1 MKNKK
6 MMLVSMLIVMVA
18 ILIIPGKVHA
28 AYQSKPGNALTSR
41 TADQFFEGCRNMEV
55 SGGVLGLSETLETT
69 TYKGTSNNGIDVH
82 MALNTEWGTVALLT
96 DSAYGI
102 GKDISGT
109 NNPKTSTGNATG
121 VCNLAN
127 GICEYVASTYNGTSS
142 KYNTKLRSA
151 DARYFNSYSSNTS
164 KAGDAL
170 NCANWLSA
178 SYDSWANASNPVF
191 YRGAHGLFGFSVDYG
206 DSYSN
211 YVVYGSRAVVVC
223 GAGL

>member
-28 AYQSKPGNALTSR
+28 AYQSKPGNALTR
-41 TADQFFEGCRNMEV
+41 IIAEQFFEGCRNMEV

-109 NNPKTSTGNATG
+109 NNTKTSTGNATG
-121 VCNLAN
+121 VCNLAD
-127 GICEYVASTYNGTSS
+127 GTYEYVASTYNGTTSS
-142 KYNTKLRSA
+142 YNTKLRSA
-151 DARYFNSYSSNTS
+151 DARYFNSYSSSMS

-178 SYDSWANASNPVF
+178 SKDSWTNASYPVF
-191 YRGAHGLFGFSVDYG
+191 RRGYGGLFGFYNYIG
-206 DSYSN
+206 DRDSN
-211 YVVYGSRAVVVC
+211 YGGSRAVVVC

>member
-6 MMLVSMLIVMVA
+6 IMLISMFIVMTV
-18 ILIIPGKVHA
+18 IMLIPGKVHA
-28 AYQSKPGNALTSR
+28 AYQSKPGATVLVNT
-41 TADQFFEGCRNMEV
+41 TADQFFEGCRNMETR
-55 SGGVLGLSETLETT
+55 GGVLGLSETLETT

-109 NNPKTSTGNATG
+109 NNTKTSTGNATG
-121 VCNLAN
+121 VYNLAN
-127 GICEYVASTYNGTSS
+127 GTVEYVASTYSGASYQ
-142 KYNTKLRSA
+142 YNTKLRSA

-178 SYDSWANASNPVF
+178 TNASWTNNYYPIF
-191 YRGAHGLFGFSVDYG
+191 LRGSNGLFGFFYLVSTSG
-206 DSYSN
+206 GSGS
-211 YVVYGSRAVVVC
+211 SRAVVVC

>member
-28 AYQSKPGNALTSR
+28 AYQSKPGNALMSI

-55 SGGVLGLSETLETT
+55 SGGVLGLSETIETT

-127 GICEYVASTYNGTSS
+127 GTCEYVASTYSGTSFQ
-142 KYNTKLRSA
+142 YNTKLRSA
-151 DARYFNSYSSNTS
+151 DARYFNSYSSRTS

-178 SYDSWANASNPVF
+178 PGAYWTGVSFPVF
-191 YRGAHGLFGFSVDYG
+191 VRGYNGLFGFDNLNGHG
-206 DSYSN
+206 DG
-211 YVVYGSRAVVVC
+211 GSRAIVVC

>member
-6 MMLVSMLIVMVA
+6 IMFISMFIVMTA
-18 ILIIPGKVHA
+18 IMLIPGKVHA
-28 AYQSKPGNALTSR
+28 AYQSKPGATALVNT
-41 TADQFFEGCRNMEV
+41 TADQFFEGCRNMETR
-55 SGGVLGLSETLETT
+55 GGVLGLSETLET

-109 NNPKTSTGNATG
+109 NNAKTSTGNATG

-127 GICEYVASTYNGTSS
+127 GTYEYVASTYNGTSS
-142 KYNTKLRSA
+142 QYNTKLRSA
-151 DARYFNSYSSNTS
+151 DARYFNSYSSSTS

-170 NCANWLSA
+170 NCAYWLSA
-178 SYDSWANASNPVF
+178 SSARWTNASSPVF
-191 YRGAHGLFGFSVDYG
+191 ERSLRTFRIRLQQWRWQRFLRLAC
-206 DSYSN
+206 
-211 YVVYGSRAVVVC
+211 C
-223 GAGL
+223 GCLRSWTLTQI

>member
-28 AYQSKPGNALTSR
+28 AYQSKPGNVLTSR
-41 TADQFFEGCRNMEV
+41 NVDQYFEGCRNMEI
-55 SGGVLGLSETLETT
+55 SGGVLGLSETIEAT
-69 TYKGTSNNGIDVH
+69 TYKGTSNNGLDVH

-109 NNPKTSTGNATG
+109 NNTKTSTGNSTG
-121 VCNLAN
+121 VYSLAN
-127 GICEYVASTYNGTSS
+127 GTYEYVASTYSGTSTS
-142 KYNTKLRSA
+142 GNTKLRSA
-151 DARYFNSYSSNTS
+151 DSRYFNSYSSNAS

-170 NCANWLSA
+170 NCTKWLSA
-178 SYDSWANASNPVF
+178 SYASWGSINSPVF
-191 YRGAHGLFGFSVDYG
+191 IRGYNGLFDFSNHDGNGYNDVKRGA
-206 DSYSN
+206 
-211 YVVYGSRAVVVC
+211 RAVVVC

>member
-28 AYQSKPGNALTSR
+28 AYQSKPGNALISSSP
-41 TADQFFEGCRNMEV
+41 DDVFIKCRKMEID
-55 SGGVLGLSETLETT
+55 GGVLGLNENIDETT
-69 TYKGTSNNGIDVH
+69 YRGTTNNGIDVH
-82 MALNTEWGTVALLT
+82 MALNTEWGTMALLA

-109 NNPKTSTGNATG
+109 DNTKTSTGNATG
-121 VCNLAN
+121 IYNLADS
-127 GICEYVASTYNGTSS
+127 ICELVATNYEGTSS
-142 KYNTKLRSA
+142 KYNEKFRST
-151 DARYFNSYSSNTS
+151 DPRYFNNYTSTTS

-170 NCANWLSA
+170 NCRGWLSA
-178 SYDSWANASNPVF
+178 NGNAWLQRDIPVLS
-191 YRGAHGLFGFSVDYG
+191 RGYYGLFGFSYFNGVNANG
-206 DSYSN
+206 NNRNS
-211 YVVYGSRAVVVC
+211 SRAVVVC

>member
-102 GKDISGT
+102 GKDISGA
-109 NNPKTSTGNATG
+109 NNTKTSTGNATG
-121 VCNLAN
+121 VCKLAN
-127 GICEYVASTYNGTSS
+127 GTYEYVASTYNGTSS
-142 KYNTKLRSA
+142 QYNTKLRSA

-178 SYDSWANASNPVF
+178 STAYWTAASAPVF
-191 YRGAHGLFGFSVDYG
+191 ARGCYGLFGFSNNLG
-206 DSYSN
+206 NSSSSG
-211 YVVYGSRAVVVC
+211 GSRAIVVC